1 MKKLLAIGVGI
12 FVSIQVMACSC
23 MKLGKLT
30 EEAYTQATDIFIGK
44 AVEVDTLLEE
54 NLISIRFKVKESIKG
69 AKVKYI
75 EVTTPMSSAACG
87 LYIQEGEKW
96 YIFGSI
102 EDGEMRVNMC
112 GRHANLTKPGCK
124 WFAKDKKLVDYNKER
139 YKKNKARVKAEIE
152 LIDEIKK
159 VSER

>member
-30 EEAYTQATDIFIGK
+30 EEAYSQSTDIFIGK
-44 AVEVDTLLEE
+44 AVEVDTLLEK

-87 LYIQEGEKW
+87 LY
-96 YIFGSI
+96 
-102 EDGEMRVNMC
+102 
-112 GRHANLTKPGCK
+112 
-124 WFAKDKKLVDYNKER
+124 
-139 YKKNKARVKAEIE
+139 
-152 LIDEIKK
+152 
-159 VSER
+159 